1 MVTLDIADFHFGS
14 TYHLVELESYEIEN
28 LKVQFNIHRFKHII
42 VKL

>member
-14 TYHLVELESYEIEN
+14 HYHLVEPKDYEIEN
-28 LKVQFNIHRFKHII
+28 LKVQFNIYRFKHII